1 MRQRSL
7 DEVHVDGLLER
18 ARELGRRELHLQPGL
33 PPFTGLQD
41 GQPQGLMSE
50 YEPLT
55 PLDIQQMVYGIMP
68 DEQIRQCEREGQIA
82 FSYAF
87 GRRAQYTVHYV
98 RTPDGSQARF
108 RQVVD
113 ESL

>member
-7 DEVHVDGLLER
+7 DEVHVDELLER
-18 ARELGRRELHLQPGL
+18 ARELGRRELHLRHGL

-55 PLDIQQMVYGIMP
+55 PLDIQQMVYGIML
-68 DEQIRQCEREGQIA
+68 DEQIRQCEREGQIG

-87 GRRAQYTVHYV
+87 GRRGKYMV
-98 RTPDGSQARF
+98 RFVRDIDSSRAHF
-108 RQVVD
+108 RQVVE